1 MIISRTPYRISFYGG
16 GTDYHTWYQKH
27 GSAVL
32 STTINHY
39 CYLHCR
45 YLAPFFGH
53 KSRVV
58 WSKIEEVVHN
68 KDIQHPA
75 VRAVLDYLNINQGIE
90 IHHQGDLPARSGLGS
105 SSAFT
110 VGLLHAMYALRGMI
124 SSKRELACE
133 AIHIERDILKEH
145 VGVQDQI
152 ATAYGGLN
160 KIIIHPDGDFEVTPL
175 VLPAGRLRELH
186 DHLLLFF
193 TGVSRTASDIA
204 ADKIRSIPQKSHE
217 LHQMRNMVDKAE
229 RILCTREDITRF
241 GELLHETWILK
252 RQISHKIAP
261 AYIDDIYTKARNA
274 GAIGGKLLGAG
285 GGGFM
290 LFFVKPENKLKVCAA
305 LDDLLYVPF
314 EFESSGSQIIFFDQL
329 QYSQMAMTRRDY
341 MHLRNQHLEETQ
353 PLNRERLTRLLAVD
367 DQEFPLITREPLA
380 DDTLLGEKK
389 DD

>member
-1 MIISRTPYRISFYGG
+1 MIISRTPYRISYFGG

-27 GSAVL
+27 GAAVL

-45 YLAPFFGH
+45 VLPPFFEH
-53 KSRVV
+53 KSRIV
-58 WSKIEEVVHN
+58 WSKVEEVLQHD
-68 KDIQHPA
+68 DIHHPA
-75 VRAVLDYLNINQGIE
+75 VKAILEYLNITQGVE
-90 IHHQGDLPARSGLGS
+90 INHQGDLPARSGLGS
-105 SSAFT
+105 SSAFS

-133 AIHIERDILKEH
+133 AIHIERDILKEN

-175 VLPAGRLRELH
+175 VLPQGRMRELQ

-204 ADKIRSIPQKSHE
+204 GDKIKSIPKMELE
-217 LHQMRNMVDKAE
+217 LHQMRALVDEAAN
-229 RILCTREDITRF
+229 ILCSGQDITAF
-241 GELLHETWILK
+241 GELLHETWMLK
-252 RQISHKIAP
+252 RKISEKIAP
-261 AYIDDIYTKARNA
+261 EFIDTIYAKARKA

-290 LFFVKPENKLKVCAA
+290 LFFVKPEDRLKVCDA
-305 LDDLLYVPF
+305 LQDLLLVPF
-314 EFESSGSQIIFFDQL
+314 EFENSGSQIIFYDQSH
-329 QYSQMAMTRRDY
+329 YSQMAMTRRDY
-341 MHLRNQHLEETQ
+341 MHLRNHHFEEVT
-353 PLNRERLTRLLAVD
+353 PLNRQRLTRLLTV
-367 DQEFPLITREPLA
+367 E
-380 DDTLLGEKK
+380 EKQLQVENMS
-389 DD
+389 